1 MNQTNRSKQGGF
13 TFLGLLF
20 FGGLLAVA
28 GVIAAQ
34 VVPTLIELQA
44 INKAVIKAREG
55 GTPMD
60 VRILFDKVAAVDDI
74 KSITGKD
81 LEVIK
86 EGDKNLVKFAYQR
99 EIHLAGPAYLTLKY
113 SGSSK

>member
-1 MNQTNRSKQGGF
+1 MNQANRSKQGGF

-44 INKAVIKAREG
+44 INKAVSKARDGSTAME
-55 GTPMD
+55 
-60 VRILFDKVAAVDDI
+60 VRILFDKAAAVDDI

-86 EGDKNLVKFAYQR
+86 EGDKNLVKFSYQR